1 MSSGEGRKT
10 ACVTGGS
17 GYIAAVLIKLLLEK
31 GYAVKTTVRDPDDME
46 KNSHL
51 KDLQALG
58 PLEVIGAQLDV
69 EGSFDEAVSGC
80 DYAFLVAAPMNMDAA
95 DPEKDMIEAAVQGTL
110 NVMRSCVR
118 AGTVK
123 RVILTSSDAAVS
135 RRPLH
140 GGGHVL
146 DEGSWSDVEYLRTN
160 KPPIWAYAVSKV
172 LLEKAASEFA
182 EENGISL
189 VTVLPVFTLGAAP
202 LSKAKTSVPLTLS
215 LLSGDE
221 TFLNM
226 LIGLQLITDSMA
238 ISHVEDLC
246 RAKVFVA
253 ENESSSGRYIC
264 CSHNTTVLQLSRFLA
279 EKYPQYNVQPE
290 RFDGSPEKPKVCL
303 SSEKLIGEGFV
314 FKYNDLGEIFDN
326 LVEYGR
332 TTGIL
337 PY

>member
-1 MSSGEGRKT
+1 MSVAEVKKT

-17 GYIAAVLIKLLLEK
+17 GYIASALIKLLLEK
-31 GYAVKTTVRDPDDME
+31 GYAVKTTVRDPDNVE

-51 KDLQALG
+51 KDLETLG
-58 PLEVIGAQLDV
+58 PLEIVHAQLDE
-69 EGSFDEAVSGC
+69 EGSFDNAVSGC
-80 DYAFLVAAPMNMDAA
+80 DYVFLVAAPTNLGSA
-95 DPEKDMIEAAVQGTL
+95 DPERDLIEAGVQGTL

-146 DEGSWSDVEYLRTN
+146 DESSWSDVEYLRAN
-160 KPPIWAYAVSKV
+160 KPPTWGYAVSKV
-172 LLEKAASEFA
+172 VLEKAANEFA

-189 VTVLPVFTLGAAP
+189 VTMLPVYTLGASP
-202 LSKAKTSVPLTLS
+202 DSKARTSVPITLS

-221 TFLNM
+221 KQLGI
-226 LIGLQLITDSMA
+226 LLGLQAVTDDSMA
-238 ISHVEDLC
+238 ICHVDDLC
-246 RAKVFVA
+246 RAKLFVA
-253 ENESSSGRYIC
+253 ENESSAGRYIC
-264 CSHNTTVLQLSRFLA
+264 CSHNTTIVQLARLLA
-279 EKYPQYNVQPE
+279 EKYPEYNVKPE
-290 RFDGSPEKPKVCL
+290 RYYPDEPRVCL
-303 SSEKLIGEGFV
+303 SSEKLIGEGFA
-314 FKYNDLGEIFDN
+314 FKYNDLSEIFDD